1 MLLDGESRARGVRL
15 KKVATAKFSF
25 EELRTKGFVY
35 VDKTDLLARLA
46 SDDDAAYFIS
56 RAVLPMRSSRRPRPS
71 VYVFEF
77 KYNRSAT
84 AAIRQI
90 RDKGYADAYR
100 AGRCPVTLVGINFSS
115 RTRNVQEPKIESF
128 GVTQTRRVRII
139 QRKTLSTKSSKRRKA
154 K

>member
-1 MLLDGESRARGVRL
+1 MVTARGY
-15 KKVATAKFSF
+15 A
-25 EELRTKGFVY
+25 
-35 VDKTDLLARLA
+35 
-46 SDDDAAYFIS
+46 DAIIETPKA
-56 RAVLPMRSSRRPRPS
+56 

-77 KYNRSAT
+77 KYNRSTA

-100 AGRCPVTLVGINFSS
+100 VGRRPVTLVGINFSS

-128 GVTQTRRVRII
+128 GVTQTRRVRIND
-139 QRKTLSTKSSKRRKA
+139 KKALSTKSPKRRKT